1 MLSLPKSTIVLT
13 LGCGKF
19 RLFGAREQ
27 MGTVP
32 NCPNIPRLLDVG

>member
-1 MLSLPKSTIVLT
+1 MLSLPKTTIVLT

-19 RLFGAREQ
+19 RLFGAREK

-32 NCPNIPRLLDVG
+32 GKPEIPRLMDVG